1 MKTLIINL
9 SGCPITVYIKHTAKK
24 NIIVRARDNNSLTV
38 NSPKWLP
45 HAELVRWLNNHHAD
59 LQRCLNHTPKKR
71 AEPEQLWFRGQLYSR
86 NAAIFRQPENL
97 SDTQQRDYLRQFLF
111 QAATEIL
118 LAKLAQHSQK
128 LHLIPKQIALS
139 NAKTFWGV
147 CRHRTGIRLNWRL
160 IGAPD
165 FVQDYVCIHE
175 LCHLVHANHSHAF
188 WQLVYQHCD
197 CVDAAKQWLKTHGKE
212 LFALG

>member
-1 MKTLIINL
+1 MKPVIINL
-9 SGCPITVYIKHTAKK
+9 SDCLITVYLKHSSKK
-24 NIIVRARDNNSLTV
+24 NIIVRARDEHSLTV

-45 HAELVRWLNNHHAD
+45 RAELMRWLNSHHAD
-59 LQRCLNHTPKKR
+59 LQRCLNHAPKKR

-86 NAAIFRQPENL
+86 NATIFRQPENL
-97 SDTQQRDYLRQFLF
+97 SPTQQSDYLRQFLF
-111 QAATEIL
+111 QAAHEIL
-118 LAKLAQHSQK
+118 LDKLAQHSQK

-147 CRHRTGIRLNWRL
+147 CRHHTGIRLNWRL

-188 WQLVYQHCD
+188 WQLVHQHCHD
-197 CVDAAKQWLKTHGKE
+197 VDAAKQWLKTHGKE